1 MTKCAGSGW
10 SGPSFIGSQSAG
22 DLRHKPGRRLSLLYA
37 DHSDVQVSEQ
47 LTFQESSYE

>member
-10 SGPSFIGSQSAG
+10 SGPGFIGSQSAG

-37 DHSDVQVSEQ
+37 DHSEQ